1 MHRLRFLWTVSILM
15 VLVMSVSPAL
25 AQSRTDR
32 DGDGVSNDLDNC
44 PDDPGPPENRGC
56 PVRANPGGHEALP
69 VWDGDGDGLTDDI
82 DFCPRDPGPAE
93 NGGCPLPEPAEEPA
107 PAVPLPPLPEI
118 PADGSCMIATQS
130 HTGVNIRLGPSTTSE
145 IVDGM
150 PTYELYPVA
159 YQYNN
164 SVGETWYAVPD
175 GFVAGWVTRTG
186 GQCQG
191 LPVFSVIEDHEG
203 EMAIMLQTS
212 LAVSLSATVET
223 APPKPIPFG
232 ASPSDVSVLVFVPD
246 AFPFPEMPPDPLGQ
260 EAMPPDPLGRV
271 LLAQFSPDGGES
283 AVISTGLLLPAIQH
297 AQDTA
302 WDTGET
308 QLVVL
313 MAAGSQ
319 GPLSSRPTPADPTV
333 YRAGDLGWSWAAFA
347 PLDAYV
353 NEFGWLADDEN
364 WGYLISADWSNG
376 PPSEQ
381 TGLAVVVVIKAAPEA
396 EVSSVPVGL
405 IVQHWQG
412 GPPEVC
418 DSTTLPT
425 TETACLYTTAQFQS
439 AGSTALCM
447 AAADGSITCLY
458 GTSLLSA
465 GGGEADD

>member
-1 MHRLRFLWTVSILM
+1 MYRLRFLVTVSILM
-15 VLVMSVSPAL
+15 MLVMSVTPTL
-25 AQSRTDR
+25 AQGRIDR
-32 DGDGVSNDLDNC
+32 DGDGVPNDKDAC
-44 PDDPGPPENRGC
+44 PDEAGPPRNGGC
-56 PVRANPGGHEALP
+56 PISEEPGEGDAP
-69 VWDGDGDGLTDDI
+69 AVGDADGDGLTDDV
-82 DFCPRDPGPAE
+82 DFCVNDPGPAE
-93 NGGCPLPEPAEEPA
+93 NGGCPLVEPADEPA
-107 PAVPLPPLPEI
+107 PEPESPPLPVI
-118 PADGSCMIATQS
+118 PLDGPCMIAPQS
-130 HTGVNIRLGPSTTSE
+130 RTGVNMRLGPSITSE
-145 IVDGM
+145 IVGGM
-150 PTYELYPVA
+150 SAYELYPVA

-191 LPVFSVIEDHEG
+191 LPVFSVLEDDEG
-203 EMAIMLQTS
+203 EIAITLQTS
-212 LAVSLSATVET
+212 LAVSFSQTVET
-223 APPKPIPFG
+223 APPKPLPFG

-313 MAAGSQ
+313 MAPGSQ
-319 GPLSSRPTPADPTV
+319 GQLSSRPTPTDPTV
-333 YRAGDLGWSWAAFA
+333 YSASDLGWSWAPFA

-364 WGYLISADWSNG
+364 WGDLISADWSNG

-381 TGLAVVVVIKAAPEA
+381 AGLVVVVVIKAAPKA

-425 TETACLYTTAQFQS
+425 TETACLYTTAHFQC

-465 GGGEADD
+465 GGGISDD